1 MTNLQTLHGRLE
13 AAAYKKSDNFCY
25 SCYKVVDGQFCPS
38 CHSDDFMR
46 HLSGVGVEYGT
57 DWVIDHLIGQH
68 CTAVD
73 AEDLFEEILDECY
86 PEITIGC
93 STFTPSQ
100 IMKELDP
107 TAFRIGAQE
116 NVDSLAEDG
125 QLFES
130 NGEHYNTFE
139 IEEMLDDIEAQ

>member
-13 AAAYKKSDNFCY
+13 AAAYKVTDNFCY

-46 HLSGVGVEYGT
+46 HLSGVGVEYGC

-73 AEDLFEEILDECY
+73 AEDLFEEVLDECY
-86 PEITIGC
+86 PEVTIGC

-125 QLFES
+125 QLYES

-139 IEEMLDDIEAQ
+139 VEEMLDDIEND